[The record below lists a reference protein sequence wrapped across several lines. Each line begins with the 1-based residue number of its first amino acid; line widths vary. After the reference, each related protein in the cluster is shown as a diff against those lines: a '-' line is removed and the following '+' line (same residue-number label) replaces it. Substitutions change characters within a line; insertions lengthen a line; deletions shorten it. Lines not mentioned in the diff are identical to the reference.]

1 MIEEYFGRQIEL
13 MGEESLHLLHSKK
26 VAIIGC
32 GGLGCSIGIA
42 LAGSGVG
49 ELHLVDFDKIALSN
63 IHRQI
68 AFRVSDVGR
77 SKCEVLSE
85 FLISRALSKGVNVR
99 TFGESFRE
107 YASRVLEVDL
117 IMDATDN
124 FASRAEIDA
133 FAKHRGIPW
142 IYTSVEAWHGMTCFM
157 ECSDFQS
164 FKAGEHTPKG
174 VLAPMAMHLASLAS
188 LLALRYLAGLE
199 VRRDVLHYCTIGG
212 EMKLYSYQMPKLVG
226 GLDE

>member
-13 MGEESLHLLHSKK
+13 MGEESLRLLRAKK

-77 SKCEVLSE
+77 PKSDVLGE
-85 FLISRALSKGVNVR
+85 FLASRSLD
-99 TFGESFRE
+99 ESVSLRPFAQSFQE
-107 YASRVLEVDL
+107 YALREIEIDL

-124 FASRAEIDA
+124 LAVRMEIDA
-133 FAKHRGIPW
+133 FAKRRGIPW
-142 IYTSVEAWHGMTCFM
+142 VYASAEAWHGMACLL

-164 FKAGEHTPKG
+164 FKARMHEPEGVSTPM
-174 VLAPMAMHLASLAS
+174 VMNLASLAS
-188 LLALRYLAGLE
+188 LLALRYLAELE
-199 VRRDVLHYCTIGG
+199 VQRDVLYYCMMNGG
-212 EMKLYSYQMPKLVG
+212 EMKLFSYQMPKTETEV
-226 GLDE
+226 